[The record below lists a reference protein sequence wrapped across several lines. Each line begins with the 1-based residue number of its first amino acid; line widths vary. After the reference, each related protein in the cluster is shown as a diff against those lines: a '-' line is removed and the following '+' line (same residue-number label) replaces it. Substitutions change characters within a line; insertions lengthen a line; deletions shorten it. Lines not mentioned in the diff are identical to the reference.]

1 MDGRK
6 KILIIDDDTEIC
18 EFIEDLLSFRF
29 QILKAHTAEDGMR
42 QVEIHGPDL
51 VILDLKLQNQS
62 GLDICK
68 RLREAPAT
76 KHISVLIY
84 SGSEDLEHMTQAF
97 DRGADDYIVK
107 SARPRE
113 LIARIL
119 AKIRRLEER
128 EEDPEL
134 ITCGNLSLDTRK
146 LEATVGDRALPLS
159 VLEFN
164 LLRFFVL
171 NKNRVM
177 SRAQILSGVWK
188 DAVVSNRTIDTHMVY
203 LRKKLS
209 GFDHVLATVYGA
221 GYILRETPPA
231 SAWSSN
237 SQDIEESIDAPKPN

>member
-6 KILIIDDDTEIC
+6 TILIIDDDTEIC

-29 QILKAHTAEDGMR
+29 HILKANTAEDGMR
-42 QVEIHGPDL
+42 QVESRNPDL

-68 RLREAPAT
+68 RLRETPST
-76 KHISVLIY
+76 RHIPILVY
-84 SGSEDLEHMTQAF
+84 SGSDDLDNLTQAF

-119 AKIRRLEER
+119 SKIRRMEER

-134 ITCGNLSLDTRK
+134 ISCGNLTLDTRK
-146 LEATVGDRALPLS
+146 LEATVSDRALPLS

-177 SRAQILSGVWK
+177 SRAQILDGVWK

-203 LRKKLS
+203 LRKKLN

-231 SAWSSN
+231 NAWGNAPQDTESDESARLS
-237 SQDIEESIDAPKPN
+237 K